1 MYKIRGFDYE
11 VVYDNDRR
19 ITVPALCT
27 EKNAKIINNI
37 NISGLQKLIDSN
49 DGLWSEESKND
60 FRDLLEYE
68 PSDKINYAMGEI
80 ILAPY
85 GKPDSYY
92 KINQTATGDK
102 VYLFVEK
109 LARIGGKT
117 EKKKR
122 VKKSKNDVEVK
133 ETKETKQTK
142 ISEGVEPEIVE
153 QPIKQK
159 RAQKKE
165 TVEVNISLECFLMLR
180 IAEAL
185 NDYARIVFP
194 DEVKEYKRV
203 NKK

>member
-11 VVYDNDRR
+11 VVYDNDRK
-19 ITVPALCT
+19 ISVPVSCT

-37 NISGLQKLIDSN
+37 NVSGLQKLIDSN

-80 ILAPY
+80 ILAPN

-92 KINQTATGDK
+92 KLNQTTKGDK
-102 VYLFVEK
+102 IYLFVEK

-122 VKKSKNDVEVK
+122 VRKS
-133 ETKETKQTK
+133 KETKQTK
-142 ISEGVEPEIVE
+142 ISEEVESEIVE
-153 QPIKQK
+153 QPVKQK
-159 RAQKKE
+159 RVQKKE
-165 TVEVNISLECFLMLR
+165 TAEVNISLECFLMLR

-203 NKK
+203 NRK

>member
-11 VVYDNDRR
+11 VVYDNDRK
-19 ITVPALCT
+19 ISVPVSCT

-37 NISGLQKLIDSN
+37 NVSGLQKLIDSN

-80 ILAPY
+80 ILAPN

-92 KINQTATGDK
+92 KLNQTTKGDK

-109 LARIGGKT
+109 LARIGGKP

-122 VKKSKNDVEVK
+122 VRKS
-133 ETKETKQTK
+133 KETKQTK
-142 ISEGVEPEIVE
+142 ISEEVESEVVE
-153 QPIKQK
+153 QPVKQK

-165 TVEVNISLECFLMLR
+165 TIEANISLECFLMLR

-194 DEVKEYKRV
+194 EEVKEYKKV

>member
-11 VVYDNDRR
+11 VVYDNDRK
-19 ITVPALCT
+19 ISVPVSCT

-37 NISGLQKLIDSN
+37 NVSGLQKLIDSN

-80 ILAPY
+80 ILAPN

-92 KINQTATGDK
+92 KLNQTTKGDK
-102 VYLFVEK
+102 IYLFVEK

-122 VKKSKNDVEVK
+122 AKKSKNDVEVK
-133 ETKETKQTK
+133 ESKETKQTK
-142 ISEGVEPEIVE
+142 ISEEVESEIVE
-153 QPIKQK
+153 QPVKQK

-165 TVEVNISLECFLMLR
+165 TAEVNISLECFLMLR

-203 NKK
+203 NRK